1 MMALN
6 PTPSNPSQMRNVLLI
21 GIVIGAVVALILS
34 AVVRGDSV
42 GKRDLNDIND
52 RLAAIESKLA
62 TPTPAPKSSNSPA
75 SGSVSVAQVNENP
88 DTYVGQTVELSGKV
102 SSPHQGVGFVLMDPN
117 GTFIWVHTKDKIP
130 SGTARA
136 TGKVTLLKEQL
147 SQWKNED
154 GWPEN
159 DATLT
164 AKLREE
170 KVFLEAESVQ

>member
-1 MMALN
+1 MALN
-6 PTPSNPSQMRNVLLI
+6 PTPSNQSQTRNVLLI
-21 GIVIGAVVALILS
+21 GIVIGAIVALILS
-34 AVVRGDSV
+34 AVVRGDSI

-52 RLAAIESKLA
+52 RLAAIEAKLE
-62 TPTPAPKSSNSPA
+62 TPSPLPQASSAPA
-75 SGSVSVAQVNENP
+75 GTVTVAQINENP
-88 DTYVGQTVELSGKV
+88 DQYVGQTVELTGKV

-117 GTFIWVHTKDKIP
+117 GTFVWVHTAAKIP
-130 SGTARA
+130 SGNA
-136 TGKVTLLKEQL
+136 TVKGKVTQLKEQL
-147 SQWKNED
+147 NQWKDED